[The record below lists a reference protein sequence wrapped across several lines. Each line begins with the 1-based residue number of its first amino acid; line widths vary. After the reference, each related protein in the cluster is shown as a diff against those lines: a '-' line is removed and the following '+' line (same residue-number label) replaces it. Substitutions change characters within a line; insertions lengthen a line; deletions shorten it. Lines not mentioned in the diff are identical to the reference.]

1 MIISIIIFITSCM
14 SETLLYDLNFA
25 GIPAGESTLS
35 MSLNNDIILNSK
47 TKTNKAFSKLLKF
60 EENIILTLDS
70 TDFSTKKIQK
80 KTRQGKD
87 RKSFQAVINYD
98 AAIDTSIAVSKNKTM
113 KIKGKVY
120 NPFGVVYFIRNQK
133 IKLNSSY
140 DFKTYDN
147 DKERNLS
154 VIANRMENIKVS
166 SGEYNCFV
174 IEPKEKLAKGS
185 IRIWF
190 DQITQI
196 PVQIE
201 MKNKIGTLKMML
213 KKISP

>member
-1 MIISIIIFITSCM
+1 MIISIIIFITTCM

-60 EENIILTLDS
+60 QENIILTLDS

-98 AAIDTSIAVSKNKTM
+98 AAIDTSIAISKNKTM

-166 SGEYNCFV
+166 NGEYNCFV
-174 IEPKEKLAKGS
+174 IEPKEKLSKGS